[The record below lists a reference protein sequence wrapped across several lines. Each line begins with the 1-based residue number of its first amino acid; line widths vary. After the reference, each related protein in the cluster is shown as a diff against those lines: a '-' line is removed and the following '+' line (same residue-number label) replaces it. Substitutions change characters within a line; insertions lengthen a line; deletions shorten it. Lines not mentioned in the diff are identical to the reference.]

1 LPQKLCS
8 TKAFKTHNLRPYV
21 IKVCAMPLDFTET
34 LKRWRH
40 HLHAHPELSKRE
52 SETAAYVCAA
62 LSELGVQHASG
73 IGGHGVVATLTK
85 GASNRSVGLRA
96 DMDALPIA
104 EATGLPYASANPG
117 VMHACGHDGHTAS
130 LLGAVSLLRD
140 DPDWSGT
147 VQFVFQPAEEGFGGA
162 QAMLED
168 GLLRRFP
175 MERIFGYHNWPGL
188 ETGTVMLHHGP
199 IMGAAANFTIH
210 LQGVAGHAAM
220 PHLTADPVQAAAHL
234 IIAFNSIVAR
244 NANPQDPAVISTTML
259 EAGQAKNQ
267 IAETVMI
274 GGTFRALTPEVMQL
288 LDKRIRE
295 VAEHTGR
302 AFGVN
307 ANVEISG
314 YLPPTIN
321 HKAEA
326 DLAAQAA
333 ADAGL
338 PVRRDLPPTMGA
350 EDFGRFLLE
359 IPGSY
364 AWIGNGG
371 SKFLHNP
378 SYDYN
383 DEILPVA
390 ARYLATVAKAALA

>member
-8 TKAFKTHNLRPYV
+8 TKACKTHNLRPYV

-220 PHLTADPVQAAAHL
+220 PHLTADPVQAAAQL

-267 IAETVMI
+267 IAEVVTI

-295 VAEHTGR
+295 VAEHTAR
-302 AFGVN
+302 AFGV
-307 ANVEISG
+307 AAKVEISG

-326 DLAAQAA
+326 DLAALAA
-333 ADAGL
+333 SEAGF

-378 SYDYN
+378 GYDYN
-383 DEILPVA
+383 DEIS
-390 ARYLATVAKAALA
+390 